1 MPVIN
6 ENKALSNVRNEEG
19 GVTVNQSMKVSGK
32 TVEEALDTAVQ
43 KWETTIDRI
52 EYQVLEEPR
61 KGFLGIGA
69 KQASVEVI
77 LRIDPVEEA
86 AAYLKDL
93 VQAMN
98 VEAEVEVQISR
109 KHTAME
115 IKGSSLGLLIGKRG
129 KTLDALQ
136 HLTNTAAN
144 KYADAKQHIVLDAE
158 NYRGKR
164 KESLQRFADRMAGKA
179 LRESRTIKLEPMDAA
194 ERKIIH
200 QTLHQ
205 HNSIETTSS
214 GKEPRRHV
222 VIIPVEKKS

>member
-1 MPVIN
+1 MD
-6 ENKALSNVRNEEG
+6 
-19 GVTVNQSMKVSGK
+19 QSMKVSGK
-32 TVEEALDTAVQ
+32 TVEEALDTAVRE
-43 KWETTIDRI
+43 WETTIGRI
-52 EYQVLEEPR
+52 EYHVLEQPR

-69 KQASVEVI
+69 KQASIEVF

-98 VEAEVEVQISR
+98 IEAEVEVKISR
-109 KHTAME
+109 KHTMME

-144 KYADAKQHIVLDAE
+144 KYADAKQHIIIDAE

-164 KESLQRFADRMAGKA
+164 KESLQRFAERMAGKA
-179 LRESRTIKLEPMDAA
+179 IRENGTIKLEPMDAA

-205 HNSIETTSS
+205 HKNVETTSS

-222 VIIPVEKKS
+222 VITPAAKEKQK

>member
-1 MPVIN
+1 
-6 ENKALSNVRNEEG
+6 
-19 GVTVNQSMKVSGK
+19 MKVSGK
-32 TVEEALDTAVQ
+32 TVEEALDTAVRE
-43 KWETTIDRI
+43 WETTIDRI
-52 EYQVLEEPR
+52 EYHVLEQPK

-69 KQASVEVI
+69 KQASIEVF

-93 VQAMN
+93 VRAMN
-98 VEAEVEVQISR
+98 VEAEVEVKISR
-109 KHTAME
+109 KHTMME

-144 KYADAKQHIVLDAE
+144 KYADAKQHIIIDAE

-164 KESLQRFADRMAGKA
+164 KESLQRFAERMAEKA
-179 LRESRTIKLEPMDAA
+179 IRENETIKLEPMDAA

-205 HNSIETTSS
+205 HKNVETTSS
-214 GKEPRRHV
+214 GKEPRRQV
-222 VIIPVEKKS
+222 VITPAAKEKQK

>member
-1 MPVIN
+1 M
-6 ENKALSNVRNEEG
+6 
-19 GVTVNQSMKVSGK
+19 NQSMKVSGK
-32 TVEEALDTAVQ
+32 TVDEALDTAVQ
-43 KWETTIDRI
+43 EWETTIDRI

-69 KQASVEVI
+69 KQASVEVF
-77 LRIDPVEEA
+77 LRVDPVEEA

-115 IKGSSLGLLIGKRG
+115 IKGSSPGLLIGKRG

-164 KESLQRFADRMAGKA
+164 KESLQRFAERMAGKA
-179 LRESRTIKLEPMDAA
+179 LRETRTIKLEPMDAV

-200 QTLHQ
+200 QALHQ
-205 HNSIETTSS
+205 HKNIETTSS

-222 VIIPVEKKS
+222 VITPAAKEKLQ